1 MNICVPKEVF
11 MIVENKYF
19 LNDKYIFDVN
29 KKSLADPDNSEDIIW
44 LGSNESNI
52 LLAFIERPNQVLS
65 RDEIH
70 ELVWTSNGF
79 HVDES
84 SVIQAISTVRKI
96 LKDSAKEPEFIK
108 TIPKHGYQ
116 FIGSSKKIEKNAG
129 QSISD
134 EPQSNEKEATDVENG
149 RYSITKLLGNKLI
162 SFSMVMLISL
172 LMFQFIWPLN
182 LFSPK
187 YSELKEVDRVDGI
200 GIYLLNKD
208 INGASHVVDIK
219 YCTDKLLAYHP
230 NTENIDKII
239 VSYTFRNELIINVV
253 DKYLTESVSY
263 NLMPKHMDMMSFCE
277 MRFDSDK

>member
-1 MNICVPKEVF
+1 M
-11 MIVENKYF
+11 MVENKYF
-19 LNDKYIFDVN
+19 LNDKYIFNVN
-29 KKSLADPDNSEDIIW
+29 KKSLTDPDNSEDIIW

-70 ELVWTSNGF
+70 ELVWTNNGF

-116 FIGSSKKIEKNAG
+116 FIGNSKKIEENVEHY
-129 QSISD
+129 ISD
-134 EPQSNEKEATDVENG
+134 EPQSNGQKNVKSEHFSIKQWLEKRG
-149 RYSITKLLGNKLI
+149 ILYFITVLVL
-162 SFSMVMLISL
+162 L

-187 YSELKEVDRVDGI
+187 YSLLKEVDRVGGI

-208 INGASHVVDIK
+208 TNGANHAEDIN
-219 YCTDKLLAYHP
+219 YCTNKLLAYHP
-230 NTENIDKII
+230 NPENIDKFI
-239 VSYTFRNELIINVV
+239 VSYTSRNELIINVV
-253 DKYLTESVSY
+253 DKYLTESMSY
-263 NLMPKHMDMMSFCE
+263 YLMPNHMDMMSFCDV
-277 MRFDSDK
+277 RFDNDK

>member
-1 MNICVPKEVF
+1 

-149 RYSITKLLGNKLI
+149 RNSITKLLGNKLI

>member
-1 MNICVPKEVF
+1 

-19 LNDKYIFDVN
+19 LNDKYIFNVN
-29 KKSLADPDNSEDIIW
+29 KKSLTDLDNSEDIIW

-116 FIGSSKKIEKNAG
+116 FIGNSKKIEEDVKQG
-129 QSISD
+129 IDD
-134 EPQSNEKEATDVENG
+134 ELQDDDLKEIEIERFN
-149 RYSITKLLGNKLI
+149 ITNLLSKKLL
-162 SFSMVMLISL
+162 SFFMVMLVSV

-187 YSELKEVDRVDGI
+187 YSELKEIGRVGDI
-200 GIYLLNKD
+200 GVYLLNRD
-208 INGASHVVDIK
+208 TNGASHAEDIK
-219 YCTDKLLAYHP
+219 YCTNKLLTYHP
-230 NTENIDKII
+230 NTENIDKVI

-263 NLMPKHMDMMSFCE
+263 NLMPKNMDMMSFCE
-277 MRFDSDK
+277 MRFDNDK